1 MEFQLSQFAG
11 VQPPQDLGE
20 PEWKTA
26 SVDDLETEIRK
37 EYYRWENREEKEAD
51 IPWFT

>member
-20 PEWKTA
+20 PEGKTA
-26 SVDDLETEIRK
+26 SVDDLEREIRK
-37 EYYRWENREEKEAD
+37 EYYR
-51 IPWFT
+51 